1 MHQES
6 IGRSIEGANSSLTR
20 ENEHVRCPDYG
31 IYAWPY
37 FLSVITMGVIGLIL
51 FFSSSLLGNWALYSG
66 LVLTIIG
73 FYFTSTHYL
82 YMIFHLRRIRDM
94 GKMINEFSHSEKMN
108 LILDLGSGTGRT
120 TILAA
125 KIFRTSRVI
134 GIDIYSTRTLSKN
147 SPKQAYENAQI
158 EAVNNRVSF
167 NYGDARYIPFRD
179 QCFDMVICTSVL
191 HIIST
196 KDREQVIEEAKRVLK
211 NHGKFIMIEFLR
223 TVKTLLIYWFPAFWV
238 FQRGKYWFTLLNS
251 SGLQN
256 VRMTRIGDLAV
267 FHSEKRN

>member
-1 MHQES
+1 MTSDNGHD
-6 IGRSIEGANSSLTR
+6 RR
-20 ENEHVRCPDYG
+20 PDYG

-37 FLSVITMGVIGLIL
+37 FLFVITIVVIGLIL
-51 FFSSSLLGNWALYSG
+51 FFLSSLLGNWALYSG
-66 LVLTIIG
+66 LVLTVVG

-82 YMIFHLRRIRDM
+82 YMILHLRRI
-94 GKMINEFSHSEKMN
+94 NEIKKTLSKFCHSAKTN

-125 KIFRTSRVI
+125 KTFRTSRVV

-147 SPKQAYENAQI
+147 SPKHAYENAQI
-158 EAVNNRVSF
+158 EAVENRVCF
-167 NYGDARYIPFRD
+167 NYGDARHIPFRD

-191 HIIST
+191 HIIPT
-196 KDREQVIEEAKRVLK
+196 KGREQVIEEAKRVLK
-211 NHGKFIMIEFLR
+211 KHGKFIVIEFLR
-223 TVKTLLIYWFPAFWV
+223 TIKTLLIYWFPALCV
-238 FQRGKYWFTLLNS
+238 FQRGKYWLTLLNT